1 MASHFV
7 RWTLAQSRADV
18 QRIPADVV
26 EKARFLSEKRRSR
39 YLAARMLLAELML
52 RVYGMPQLPGLTTTA
67 NGRPCF
73 IDPDLPDFSIA
84 YAGNV
89 IGVLLAEEQSRAG
102 LDMEMVRAHSRQT
115 VEHHLQHLSSGEK
128 AWINAQQDP
137 LEAITQIWTLRQS
150 ILKLTGEK
158 NDCGGTLQLHPASGR
173 LRSPVFPDV
182 QAVCDVEPLLIW
194 SCALSPATSRLR
206 LWEID
211 DLHNWTALRDIE
223 MNKANMG
230 PQTLRLTSM
239 PLEKQLQQ
247 RGCSRLAISGNR

>member
-7 RWTLAQSRADV
+7 RWTLAQNRADV
-18 QRIPADVV
+18 QRIPADIV
-26 EKARFLSEKRRSR
+26 EKARLLSEKRRSR

-52 RVYGMPQLPGLTTTA
+52 RIYGMSQLPALTTTP

-84 YAGNV
+84 YAGNMV
-89 IGVLLAEEQSRAG
+89 GVLLAEEQSRAG
-102 LDMEMVRAHSRQT
+102 LDMEIVRAHSRQT
-115 VEHHLQHLSSGEK
+115 LEHHLQYLSSGEK

-150 ILKLTGEK
+150 VLKLTGEN
-158 NDCGGTLQLHPASGR
+158 NDCGGSLRLHPASGR
-173 LRSPVFPDV
+173 LRSHTFPDV

-194 SCALSPATSRLR
+194 SCALSPATSCLR

-211 DLHNWTALRDIE
+211 EQHNWNTLRDIE
-223 MNKANMG
+223 LNKANMG

-239 PLEKQLQQ
+239 PAERQLQPQ
-247 RGCSRLAISGNR
+247 AAAPSN

>member
-7 RWTLAQSRADV
+7 RWTLAQYRADV
-18 QRIPADVV
+18 QRIPADIV
-26 EKARFLSEKRRSR
+26 ESARFLGEKRRSR

-52 RVYGMPQLPGLTTTA
+52 RVYGMSQLPALTTT
-67 NGRPCF
+67 NSGRPCF

-89 IGVLLAEEQSRAG
+89 IGVLLAEENSRAG

-115 VEHHLQHLSSGEK
+115 VEHHMQHLSSGER

-150 ILKLTGEK
+150 VLKLTGE
-158 NDCGGTLQLHPASGR
+158 NSDCSTSLRLHPASGR
-173 LRSPVFPDV
+173 LRSQVLADV

-211 DLHNWTALRDIE
+211 NYHNWTALRDIE

-230 PQTLRLTSM
+230 PHTLRLTSM
-239 PLEKQLQQ
+239 PPERQLQHH
-247 RGCSRLAISGNR
+247 AATP